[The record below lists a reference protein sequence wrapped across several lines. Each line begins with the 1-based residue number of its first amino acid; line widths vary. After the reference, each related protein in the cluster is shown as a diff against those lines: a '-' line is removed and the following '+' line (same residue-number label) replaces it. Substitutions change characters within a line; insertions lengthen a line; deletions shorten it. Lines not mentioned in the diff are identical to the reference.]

1 MLPGK
6 PQAYKPPRFRWNG
19 GNVYTLHHKPM
30 KSAREVLAEEMKAPP
45 LRDVPLIVFIEL
57 YFRRPKSHF
66 KKGTLRTDAPK
77 YVTKTPDVDNCIKFV
92 LDALQPKVVADDKF
106 VTKVIAE
113 KKWCDDATAELT
125 VSRVRNGHKS
135 CLPARDHRD
144 CTSGHSRS
152 CLRWF
157 SGESSLAP
165 PLFRYKT

>member
-45 LRDVPLIVFIEL
+45 LRDVPLVVFIEF

-66 KKGTLRTDAPK
+66 KKDELRPDAPK
-77 YVTKTPDVDNCIKFV
+77 FVTKTPDVDNCIKFV
-92 LDALQPKVVADDKF
+92 LDALQPKVVADDKI

-113 KKWCDDATAELT
+113 KKWCENATAECTTIELL
-125 VSRVRNGHKS
+125 VRV
-135 CLPARDHRD
+135 
-144 CTSGHSRS
+144 
-152 CLRWF
+152 
-157 SGESSLAP
+157 
-165 PLFRYKT
+165 